1 MGPLIPDTCE
11 LTHNVSANIIRT
23 MANSA
28 KQLQDYLGESSALH
42 SHLCPR
48 QVLGVRAGLAASTM
62 LDFELPQRDKRVIAF
77 VETDG
82 CFVDGVSVTTGCTIG
97 RRTLRL
103 IDYGKVAVTFVDSVS
118 GAAYRISPRGGI
130 RELAKVVADS
140 AETPWHAQV
149 EAYQSISAEDLL
161 CIEQVKLTLCLD
173 AIISKPGLRVNCAE
187 CGEEVMNARQVTQR
201 GRPVCL
207 GCATQS
213 PYYLRG

>member
-1 MGPLIPDTCE
+1 
-11 LTHNVSANIIRT
+11 

-82 CFVDGVSVTTGCTIG
+82 CFVDGVSITTGCTIG

-103 IDYGKVAVTFVDSVS
+103 IDYGKIAVTLADTLT
-118 GAAYRISPRGGI
+118 GAAFRLSPRPGV
-130 RELAKVVADS
+130 RELALES
-140 AETPWHAQV
+140 APAAQSPWHAQL
-149 EAYQSISAEDLL
+149 EAYQALPADDLL
-161 CIEQVKLTLCLD
+161 SIESVKLAVCLD
-173 AIISKPGLRVNCAE
+173 EIISKPGLRVNCAE
-187 CGEEVMNARQVTQR
+187 CGEEVMNARQVMRQSE
-201 GRPVCL
+201 VLCL
-207 GCATQS
+207 GCAS
-213 PYYLRG
+213 DDRYYRRIMHSMPSR